1 MGKTSRQTLAAG
13 FLLAVTVNF
22 CLFALIPYLAQHET
36 IQELPL
42 YRQPVR
48 LFRELPPEPDMPQK
62 PVKEME
68 EQKPLQTPQPLTPAR
83 PNLIRSPELDF
94 RMPDLSLQLAT
105 STTPAPVSAIAD
117 SYAPEDLDIKPALSY
132 QAPPVYPYRARRM
145 SINGQVRIQF
155 EVATDGSVR
164 NVRILQS
171 EPAGVFDQAVLDAV
185 RTWRFRPGELLGEQV
200 VTRMARTIVFNL
212 ED

>member
-1 MGKTSRQTLAAG
+1 MGKTSRQTIAAG

-62 PVKEME
+62 PV
-68 EQKPLQTPQPLTPAR
+68 TAPQPLTPAR

-145 SINGQVRIQF
+145 NINGQVRIQF

>member
-1 MGKTSRQTLAAG
+1 MGKASRQTLAAG

-36 IQELPL
+36 ARELPL

-48 LFRELPPEPDMPQK
+48 LFRELPPEPETPQR
-62 PVKEME
+62 PVREME
-68 EQKPLQTPQPLTPAR
+68 QQKPLQNPQPLAPAR
-83 PNLIRSPELDF
+83 PNLIQAPELDF
-94 RMPDLSLQLAT
+94 KMPDLSLQLAT
-105 STTPAPVSAIAD
+105 SATPAPLSAIAD
-117 SYAPEDLDIKPALSY
+117 SYAPDDLDVQPVLSY

-145 SINGQVRIQF
+145 NINGQVRIQF

-164 NVRILQS
+164 KVRILQS
-171 EPAGVFDQAVLDAV
+171 EPPGVFDQAVLDAV

-200 VTRMARTIVFNL
+200 VTRMNRTIVFNL